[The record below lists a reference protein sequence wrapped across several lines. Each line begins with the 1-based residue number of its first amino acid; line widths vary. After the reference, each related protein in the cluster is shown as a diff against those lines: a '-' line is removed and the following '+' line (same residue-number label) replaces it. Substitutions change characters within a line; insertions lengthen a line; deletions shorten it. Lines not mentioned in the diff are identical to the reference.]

1 MKKKHFKVKIKRIIG
16 ILFLVLVLGSA
27 SITAFSGSFR
37 EIIINSNTKII
48 DWLNLKINKTVKIL
62 GFTVQ
67 HIQVEGIK
75 FTSKLEVLNGLN
87 INYGDNI
94 FNVNA
99 QEIVESLKKIG
110 WIEHIIVQK
119 KLPNI
124 IDITIQEYQPYALW
138 QYKNQV
144 NVIAETGVIIP
155 NVNPKNF
162 LDLPLVVG
170 EIANLQ
176 CKNLFSILLDY
187 PGLKDMIVSAQYMY
201 SRRWRLYFSTNVVVD
216 LPEYNIGDAIHQVCE
231 MHQQQ
236 KILDLD
242 VEFIDMRV
250 PNKLVFKG
258 AKNIK
263 KTKNMTH
270 QGA

>member
-1 MKKKHFKVKIKRIIG
+1 MKKKHFKLKIKQIVWG
-16 ILFLVLVLGSA
+16 FFLIFVLVVVG
-27 SITAFSGSFR
+27 IVAFSSSFR
-37 EIIINSNTKII
+37 ENIVSVNNRII
-48 DWLNLKINKTVKIL
+48 DWLSLRINKTTQVL
-62 GFTVQ
+62 GLTVQ
-67 HIQVEGIK
+67 HIQVSGLK
-75 FTSKLEVLNGLN
+75 YTSKLEILNGLN

-94 FNVNA
+94 LNVNTIA
-99 QEIVESLKKIG
+99 IVESLKKIG

-144 NVIAETGVIIP
+144 NVVAENGVVIP
-155 NVNPKNF
+155 NVSPKNF

-170 EIANLQ
+170 EKANLQ
-176 CKNLFSILLDY
+176 CKNLFSVLLDY

-201 SRRWRLYFSTNVVVD
+201 GRRWRLYFSTNVVVD
-216 LPEYNIGDAIHQVCE
+216 LPENNIGDTIHQVYE
-231 MHQQQ
+231 LHHQQ

-258 AKNIK
+258 VKNIK
-263 KTKNMTH
+263 KTKNMTR